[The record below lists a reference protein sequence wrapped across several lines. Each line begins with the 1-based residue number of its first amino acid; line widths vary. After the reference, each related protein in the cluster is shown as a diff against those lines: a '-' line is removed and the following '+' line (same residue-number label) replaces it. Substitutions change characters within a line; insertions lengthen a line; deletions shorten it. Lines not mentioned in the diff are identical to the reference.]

1 LRARGLVLGA
11 AAALAAL
18 LVSRPLVHG
27 ASPRAVAAFWAVVL
41 GEIVVPGVLLCRG
54 ARLCRKDDGWLTLG
68 QGATLGLSIQG
79 LALIAGRALGLR
91 WLPAVLAVG
100 VAGLGFLLDRRRSE
114 RESPGRR
121 VGPAVP
127 LLTLCVVLG
136 AVAIQP
142 LTSAARVGEPVPYDM
157 LFHAGDAAELRHR
170 WPLEDPRV
178 AGIPVNYHLLAFA
191 LPVEAADVG
200 GAPVADPLLALA
212 PLFWLG
218 LLALQTAN
226 AGRRLFGDGYA
237 GGLAA
242 AVALFHADPGALLG
256 LGPGAF
262 NSFFATGVYGSP
274 TTVCGL
280 IVLAGL
286 VIAVEGWIEKGDAR
300 QLYAVAV
307 LAAAASAAKTTVLPV
322 VVGAFGVCAAW
333 ALLVRR
339 TPQARRWVLVFA
351 ATAIAGAPLTLWQR
365 GAAVGHL
372 GMLHWAPA
380 AAFTSSRFAAAAAR
394 ALGPGAV
401 TGPGALPTFLVW
413 LVGYLG
419 LAGVAAAV
427 WLARREPLRPIQAW
441 ALAVVL
447 VGTVSGL
454 VLDVPGLSQLFLL
467 YDGQLLLCLFAGA
480 GLARAFAAPRTP
492 RAVVLAAALVLVS
505 LPALDHLARALPA
518 AFRADA
524 TSLAWAPS
532 AAVRDYGAGLGW
544 LRANAAADAVVFADD
559 RSLYLSAFGEVRLFY
574 ENGLYTAR
582 AWEVGPGVDPWPE
595 RTAVQERLLR
605 RPDPA
610 AAAAARAA
618 VGPGP
623 RMLVV
628 ADYVPSRVES
638 GIVVASPGP
647 AASRGLFPDALFARR
662 FANGAMQVYEVRTP
676 RPPPDE
682 TAR

>member
-1 LRARGLVLGA
+1 
-11 AAALAAL
+11 
-18 LVSRPLVHG
+18 
-27 ASPRAVAAFWAVVL
+27 VL
-41 GEIVVPGVLLCRG
+41 GEIVLPGVLLCRG
-54 ARLCRKDDGWLTLG
+54 ARLCRRDDAWLTLG

-79 LALIAGRALGLR
+79 LALVAGRALGLR

-100 VAGLGFLLDRRRSE
+100 VAGLGLVLDRRRSE
-114 RESPGRR
+114 QGSPGGRI
-121 VGPAVP
+121 GPAVP

-136 AVAIQP
+136 AVALQP

-200 GAPVADPLLALA
+200 GAPVADPLLAVA
-212 PLFWLG
+212 PLFWLT

-226 AGRRLFGDGYA
+226 AGRRLFGDGWA

-256 LGPGAF
+256 LGQGAF

-286 VIAVEGWIEKGDAR
+286 VIAIEGWIEEGDAR
-300 QLYAVAV
+300 QLVAV
-307 LAAAASAAKTTVLPV
+307 SLLAAAASAAKTTVLPV
-322 VVGAFGVCAAW
+322 VVGALGLCAAW
-333 ALLVRR
+333 ALVVRR
-339 TPQARRWVLVFA
+339 APLARRWVLVLA

-372 GMLHWAPA
+372 GMVRWAPA

-419 LAGVAAAV
+419 LAGVAAGV
-427 WLARREPLRPIQAW
+427 WLARRREPLRPIQSW

-447 VGTVSGL
+447 VGGASGL

-492 RAVVLAAALVLVS
+492 RAAFLAAALALAA
-505 LPALDHLARALPA
+505 LPALDHLGRALPA
-518 AFRADA
+518 AFRGDA
-524 TSLAWAPS
+524 ASLAWAPS
-532 AAVRDYGAGLGW
+532 AAVRDYGAGLDW

-595 RTAVQERLLR
+595 RTAVQQRLLR

-610 AAAAARAA
+610 AVAAARAA

-623 RMLVV
+623 RLLVV

-638 GIVVASPGP
+638 GIVLASPGP
-647 AASRGLFPDALFARR
+647 AASRGLFPDTLFAPL
-662 FANGAMQVYEVRTP
+662 FANGAMQVYEVRA
-676 RPPPDE
+676 PDRRSRE